1 MLYLVLTQTKKTWL
15 HLFKHQKY
23 NQLLSEL
30 FLYAHPDIFLHRS
43 VFLVESTENSN

>member
-1 MLYLVLTQTKKTWL
+1 MLYLGLTQTKKTWS

-30 FLYAHPDIFLHRS
+30 FLYAPLPYSYIAQYF
-43 VFLVESTENSN
+43 